1 MKKIGLLAYHS
12 ACNFGANLQ
21 VYSTVGYLKK
31 YGYQPLVIN
40 WIASDLEKIYH
51 IQIPEAQVNVHR
63 EFINNY
69 LPLTRLCR
77 TSVDIANVI
86 KEEQIDAVIIGSDAV
101 AQHHP
106 FLSRIFF
113 PSRHI
118 LSVAH
123 YTSDRMFPNPFWG
136 IFVELLDKKV
146 PLVYLSASSQNSDY
160 RYIHGRLK
168 QQMREALQHYSYI
181 SVRDSWTQRMFSYLT
196 GKDKYLFPVTP
207 DPVFAFNHN
216 LFTSIPSKK
225 EILIKYALPEK
236 YLLVS
241 FVNSF
246 VVKQSWLNR
255 FKAVAEKDGYTCV
268 AFPFPT
274 GITFRH
280 PFDKEIPLPLPPLDW
295 YALIKYASG
304 YVGQNMHPIVVSL
317 HNSVPFFSFDNYGIT
332 HFKCFVNRKS
342 SKIYHVLEQ
351 AGFLENHFSALNYWV
366 SRPTPQCVLD
376 KIIHFNKEKCALF
389 ADCYYKKYQTMM
401 DDIKKII

>member
-1 MKKIGLLAYHS
+1 MKKIGVLAYHS

-21 VYSTVGYLKK
+21 VYSTIGYLKK
-31 YGYQPLVIN
+31 HGYQPLIIN
-40 WIASDLEKIYH
+40 WVASDLEKIYYMK
-51 IQIPEAQVNVHR
+51 IPKSQLNVHR
-63 EFINNY
+63 EFVENY

-113 PSRHI
+113 PSRRI

-136 IFVELLDKKV
+136 TFVEFIDKNI

-160 RYIHGRLK
+160 KYIHGKLK
-168 QQMREALQHYSYI
+168 QLMREALQRYSYI
-181 SVRDSWTQRMFSYLT
+181 SARDSWTQNMFSYLT
-196 GKDKYLFPVTP
+196 GNGKNYYPITP

-216 LFTSIPSKK
+216 LFTSIPSKE
-225 EILIKYALPEK
+225 EILFKYALPEK
-236 YLLVS
+236 YLLLS

-246 VVKQSWLNR
+246 TVKQSWLNL
-255 FKAVAEKDGYTCV
+255 FKISAEKSGYTCV

-274 GITFRH
+274 GITFKH
-280 PFDKEIPLPLPPLDW
+280 PFDKEISFPLPPLDW

-317 HNSVPFFSFDNYGIT
+317 HNLVPFFSFDNYGIT
-332 HFKCFVNRKS
+332 YFKCFVNKKS
-342 SKIYHVLEQ
+342 SKIYHILKQ
-351 AGFLENHFSALNYWV
+351 ADFLENHFSALNYL
-366 SRPTPQCVLD
+366 SHRPSPEFVLD
-376 KIIHFNKEKCALF
+376 KIMNFDREKCIAF
-389 ADCYYKKYQTMM
+389 ATSYYKKYQNMM
-401 DDIKKII
+401 EDICRVF